1 MRFACLLFT
10 AGFGALVYSASAQRT
25 APPTPFTLGVTERLH
40 STRLGEDRILN
51 IALPQ
56 GYHPDS
62 AARYPVVYLLDGSAD
77 EDFIHISGLLQFAAF
92 EWIGWQRPCIVVGI
106 ANTDRQRDL
115 TFPTTVAADKEKF
128 PTTGG
133 SADFMHF
140 IAHEVMPFVDANY
153 NTFPDRTLVG
163 QSLGGLFAIEM
174 LLRMPWLFNH
184 YVIVSPS
191 LWWDNESLLDLND
204 DALSAPDIGIAS
216 IYVAVGKEGKF
227 MTRPAKK
234 LVAKLRKTTIPRIRY
249 QYFPE
254 LDHANILHRAAL
266 EGFRWMGGKEVK

>member
-1 MRFACLLFT
+1 MRTACLLVVVISCAALHT
-10 AGFGALVYSASAQRT
+10 ATAQRT
-25 APPTPFTLGVTERLH
+25 APPVPFALGVTEHIH

-62 AARYPVVYLLDGSAD
+62 AARYPVVYLLDGGAD
-77 EDFIHISGLLQFAAF
+77 EDFIHISGLFQFAAF

-106 ANTDRQRDL
+106 ANTDRKRDL
-115 TFPTTVAADKEKF
+115 TFPTTIAADKEKF

-133 SADFMHF
+133 SADFMHY

-153 NTFPDRTLVG
+153 KTFPDRTLVG

-174 LLRMPWLFNH
+174 LLRKPGIIQHF
-184 YVIVSPS
+184 VIVSPS
-191 LWWDNESLLDLND
+191 LWWDNESLLTVND

-216 IYVAVGKEGKF
+216 VYVAVGKEGKG
-227 MTRPAKK
+227 MIGPAKK

-249 QYFPE
+249 QYFPD

-266 EGFRWMGGKEVK
+266 EGLRWTGGKEVK

>member
-1 MRFACLLFT
+1 MRFACLSFI
-10 AGFGALVYSASAQRT
+10 AVFGALVHSASAQRT
-25 APPTPFTLGVTERLH
+25 TAPTPFTLGVTEHLH

-77 EDFIHISGLLQFAAF
+77 EDFIHISGLLQFTAF
-92 EWIGWQRPCIVVGI
+92 EWIGWQRPSIVVGI
-106 ANTDRQRDL
+106 ANVDRQRDL

-174 LLRMPWLFNH
+174 LLRKPGIIQHF
-184 YVIVSPS
+184 VIVSPS
-191 LWWDNESLLDLND
+191 LWWDNESLLEVND

-249 QYFPE
+249 QYFPD